1 MDFKKALNDKQQ
13 LINKRLEDLLSYVD
27 APQIIIEAMKYSLFA
42 GGKRIRPIL
51 CIAVCEALEGNLEDV
66 LDVAC
71 SIEMIHTYSLIHDDL
86 PAMDNDDYRR
96 GKLTN
101 HKVYGDAIAILA
113 GDGLLNYAFETL
125 LKVIK
130 IKNDKRFVDAAFEI
144 AKASG
149 ITGMIGGQVIDI
161 TNVGNIIDENLLVSM
176 HERKTGKLIEASCN
190 VGAIIANRYEYLEI
204 TREYSKN
211 LGVAFQIVDDILDV
225 IGDEKKLGKSVGK
238 DAKNN
243 KPTYVTL
250 YGLEKSREL
259 AKEFSLKAVE
269 LANKIDNTGFLKDLT
284 KYLLNRES

>member
-1 MDFKKALNDKQQ
+1 MDFKKTLEYKQR
-13 LINKRLEDLLSYVD
+13 LINKRLEDLFSNID

-51 CIAVCEALEGNLEDV
+51 SIAVCEALNGRTEDV
-66 LDVAC
+66 LDIAC

-96 GKLTN
+96 GRLTN

-113 GDGLLNYAFETL
+113 GDGLLNYAFETML
-125 LKVIK
+125 NVMKR
-130 IKNDKRFVDAAFEI
+130 KNDKRFVDAAFEI

-149 ITGMIGGQVIDI
+149 VTGMIGGQVIDI
-161 TNVGNIIDENLLVSM
+161 TNVGNIIDENSLISM

-190 VGAIIANRYEYLEI
+190 VGAIIANRYDFLEI
-204 TREYSKN
+204 TKEYSKN
-211 LGVAFQIVDDILDV
+211 LGIAFQIVDDILDV
-225 IGDEKKLGKSVGK
+225 IGEEEKLGKTVGK

-250 YGLEKSREL
+250 YGLEKSQEL
-259 AKEFSLKAVE
+259 AREYSLKALE
-269 LANKIDNTGFLKDLT
+269 FANKIDNTGFLQDLT
-284 KYLLNRES
+284 NYLLNRES